1 MRVFIKSLVLFAIVQ
16 IGSQLAFSQNLI
28 KYDLK
33 WGEKIPMR
41 DGVKLNATL
50 YLPKDLKEKQPVII
64 DLTPYISDGYHARGK
79 YFAENGFI
87 YAIVD
92 CRGRGSSEGNFN
104 PFIQEAK
111 DGYDLV
117 EYFAKQPYCNEKV
130 AMWGGSYSGYNQW
143 ATAKEFPPHLS
154 TIVPVASV
162 FPGIDYPNPNNIF
175 MSYMIAWLTYTSG
188 KTGNSTLFGDDSFW
202 LNKYAD
208 MYQKHLPFEQLDK
221 IVGNETT
228 VFQTWLAHPTYD
240 DYWKSMNPKIEDY
253 QKMNIPILTI
263 TGHYD
268 ADQQGALT
276 FYENFMKYASAEA
289 KNKHF
294 LIIGPYNHSGTRTP
308 KEAFGGL
315 KFGKESMLDMNKL
328 HKEWYEYTMKN
339 GPKPS
344 FLKDKVAYY
353 VMEDEKWKYVESL
366 EKIATHQKSLFLDS
380 DGNANDVLSGA
391 KLSENI
397 ANKSSTDKIVYNPLD
412 ISKGLENWK
421 NEEPNYLKDQ
431 FTAYRLGNEAVIYH
445 SAPFEDSTE
454 ISGGIE
460 AKLYISTDVPDTD
473 LMISLYELT
482 TKGEAIYLTSDQL
495 RLRYRES
502 LERETLMQAG
512 KVYECVFD
520 DFRFFSKKIAKS
532 SRLRLIIKTN
542 NSLENQKNYNS
553 GGNVSAETAKD
564 SKIAHIN
571 IHHDAKFQSRIILPI
586 VKNQP

>member
-1 MRVFIKSLVLFAIVQ
+1 MKVFIKLLKLFVIIQFSTQLV
-16 IGSQLAFSQNLI
+16 FSQNII

-41 DGVKLNATL
+41 DGIKLNSTL
-50 YLPKDLKEKQPVII
+50 YLPTDLKEKQPVII
-64 DLTPYISDGYHARGK
+64 DLTPYVSDTYHERGK

-92 CRGRGSSEGNFN
+92 CRGRGNSEGIFN

-130 AMWGGSYSGYNQW
+130 TMWGGSYSGYTQW

-162 FPGIDYPNPNNIF
+162 FPGIDFPNSNNIF
-175 MSYMIAWLTYTSG
+175 SSYTISWLTYTSG
-188 KTGNSTLFGDDSFW
+188 KTRNNTLFGDNDFW
-202 LNKYAD
+202 SNKYAD
-208 MYQKHLPFEQLDK
+208 MYKKHVPFGQLDK
-221 IVGNETT
+221 IIGNETT

-240 DYWKSMNPKIEDY
+240 DYWKSMNPKISDY

-276 FYENFMKYASAEA
+276 FYENFMKYASIEA
-289 KNKHF
+289 KSKHF
-294 LIIGPYNHSGTRTP
+294 LIIGPYDHPGTRTP
-308 KEAFGGL
+308 KEEFGGM
-315 KFGKESMLDMNKL
+315 KFGKESLLDMNKL

-339 GPKPS
+339 GKKPD

-353 VMEDEKWKYVESL
+353 VMGDEKWKYVESL
-366 EKIATHQKSLFLDS
+366 EKIATPKSLFLNS

-397 ANKSSTDKIVYNPLD
+397 PDKSSTDKIVYDPLD
-412 ISKGLENWK
+412 IRTGLEIWK
-421 NEEPNYLKDQ
+421 NDEPNYMKDQ
-431 FTAYRLGNEAVIYH
+431 FTAYKLGHEAVIYH
-445 SAPFEDSTE
+445 SEPFEDSTE

-482 TKGEAIYLTSDQL
+482 SKGEAIYLTSDQL

-502 LERETLMQAG
+502 LERETLMQTA

-520 DFRFFSKKIAKS
+520 DFTFFSKKIPKS
-532 SRLRLIIKTN
+532 SRLRLIIRAN
-542 NSLENQKNYNS
+542 NSPDTQKNYNN

-571 IHHDAKFQSRIILPI
+571 IHHNALFPSKIILPI
-586 VKNQP
+586 VRK